1 MQKPV
6 GPPEFEA
13 GVNGFALL
21 LQGERWGWMYV
32 ASAQAEGGRRG
43 VLRHEVLTSAG
54 RYILRRTACR
64 RRRSI
69 GLWK

>member
-32 ASAQAEGGRRG
+32 VSAQAEGGRRG
-43 VLRHEVLTSAG
+43 GLRHEV
-54 RYILRRTACR
+54 
-64 RRRSI
+64 
-69 GLWK
+69 

>member
-21 LQGERWGWMYV
+21 LQGEQWG
-32 ASAQAEGGRRG
+32 
-43 VLRHEVLTSAG
+43 
-54 RYILRRTACR
+54 
-64 RRRSI
+64 
-69 GLWK
+69 